1 MLLNNFHKTIT
12 GLLFVCFLSATPL
25 KSNAQPIP
33 INPFGVSYFQPK
45 FGINMGT
52 FFNHQDLLLDFGVG
66 LEELGYDFS
75 ITFNGTFRP
84 YYKTVY
90 FKESD
95 NMYWQI
101 EEKVVQFSID
111 LEKRFYFF
119 EFENN
124 SKIGLYALLKAGY
137 FYGTYKGL
145 NENRNKDFGITPG
158 GGIAWQFSK
167 LSRLSVGYLYFNQNP
182 YAHPHTI
189 NLKLSLYINKDAQP
203 Q

>member
-1 MLLNNFHKTIT
+1 MLHNKGRKVVFSI
-12 GLLFVCFLSATPL
+12 LFIFSLTVNPL
-25 KSNAQPIP
+25 KTFAQPLA
-33 INPFGVSYFQPK
+33 INPFAVSYFQPK
-45 FGINMGT
+45 FGINLGT
-52 FFNHQDLLLDFGVG
+52 FFNHQDFLFDFGIG

-75 ITFNGTFRP
+75 ITFNGSFRP

-95 NMYWQI
+95 NLYWQI

-111 LEKRFYFF
+111 LEKRFYFL
-119 EFENN
+119 EFDNN
-124 SKIGLYALLKAGY
+124 SKIGLYGILKTGY

-145 NENRNKDFGITPG
+145 SKNRNQDFGLTPG

-167 LSRLSVGYLYFNQNP
+167 IARFSVGYLYFNQNP
-182 YAHPHTI
+182 YAHPHTF
-189 NLKLSLYINKDAQP
+189 NLKLSLYINKDEQ